1 MSGHQKK
8 RQMGYDGAE
17 DSSSTELPAEIE
29 EHITPKKPRSVKAR
43 SKKVGKERATTP
55 VEDTGEESPLESPIR
70 ASVRGGQAVL
80 RKSESEFLENSNE
93 PKAKVTRSFIAGGN
107 SYYAPINNKATTTKP
122 LRGSSKTTPKSA
134 KTKKETAITSS
145 DGEDDVIVL
154 PSPRRTKRGGAHQ
167 KPNPTVDESDDA
179 LPDLPTLVSSS
190 ARRGKNTVTFAEP
203 LKIDSEND
211 DSEDVIT
218 RSSPKRRRP
227 IYVHES
233 QDEDD
238 EEPILSSPMKRR
250 RSIVQNDSATD
261 ELASPSKRLRVGD
274 ERNARAKE
282 SEAKRVTRKQQRKK
296 PHRSEREKKL
306 ELLKRQ
312 RAGEKITELTSSESD
327 EEPVQALYDSDSEL
341 EVLSEFED
349 EEESD
354 GLQQVRESLRPLNR
368 NNNDDDDFIVDD
380 DEDPLGVPD
389 YGLHDIPLEFT
400 HQAHKRLIEHFKDA
414 IEWLVQNKVPP
425 SSWL

>member
-1 MSGHQKK
+1 
-8 RQMGYDGAE
+8 MGYDGAE
-17 DSSSTELPAEIE
+17 DSSSTELPTEIE
-29 EHITPKKPRSVKAR
+29 EQITLKKPRSAKAR
-43 SKKVGKERATTP
+43 SKKVANARGTTS
-55 VEDTGEESPLESPIR
+55 VEDTGEESSLESPSR
-70 ASVRGGQAVL
+70 VSVRGGHAVL
-80 RKSESEFLENSNE
+80 RKSESEFLENNNE

-107 SYYAPINNKATTTKP
+107 SYYAPINSRATSTKP
-122 LRGSSKTTPKSA
+122 LRSSSKTTPRSA
-134 KTKKETAITSS
+134 KTTKETAITSS
-145 DGEDDVIVL
+145 DGEYDVIVL
-154 PSPRRTKRGGAHQ
+154 PSPRPTKRGHAHQ
-167 KPNPTVDESDDA
+167 KPTPTMDESDDA
-179 LPDLPTLVSSS
+179 LPDLPTLLSSS
-190 ARRGKNTVTFAEP
+190 ARKDKNTVTFAEP
-203 LKIDSEND
+203 VEIDSEND

-227 IYVHES
+227 TYVHEG

-250 RSIVQNDSATD
+250 RSNVQADSASD
-261 ELASPSKRLRVGD
+261 ELASPPKRLLVGR
-274 ERNARAKE
+274 ERNARVKY
-282 SEAKRVTRKQQRKK
+282 SEKKRVTRNKQQKK
-296 PHRSEREKKL
+296 PHRSEREKML

-349 EEESD
+349 EEEND

-380 DEDPLGVPD
+380 DEDPIGVPD
-389 YGLHDIPLEFT
+389 YGLHDIPLQFT

-414 IEWLVQNKVPP
+414 IEWLVQNKVH
-425 SSWL
+425 SLSWL